1 MPLEGVSS
9 IGVIETAA
17 CADHTVLMN
26 PNDALNRRCAL
37 FMLLAMTLA
46 IAMGLL
52 AWGPLLPQAGAHHFA
67 DMRSLFGLAAGVNA
81 AFCLPMLAAGVW
93 GWLAINR
100 GDWPST
106 LQTPWRWCFACIA
119 ATAGSAVVYH
129 LAPGDGTYLVA
140 QALVAGAFS
149 LLLCGFLAERVHAGF
164 GSQAACATA
173 LGVAALAA
181 TLSSL
186 AASTDL
192 RPLLLL
198 QLLPVLLIPA
208 GALSLPG
215 RHTRKADWL
224 LVLGLYALARVS
236 DLGDDSVL
244 LATGGAISGHGL
256 MHLCLAGVA
265 AWLAYRAG
273 SASAASPEFGK
284 SGTLAQ
290 ANTSLSTSG

>member
-1 MPLEGVSS
+1 MIP
-9 IGVIETAA
+9 T
-17 CADHTVLMN
+17 
-26 PNDALNRRCAL
+26 DALNRRCAL
-37 FMLLAMTLA
+37 FALLAMAFA

-52 AWGPLLPQAGAHHFA
+52 AWGPILVQPAAHHYA
-67 DMRSLFGLAAGVNA
+67 DMRSLFGLAHGVNA

-93 GWLAINR
+93 GWRALRRSA
-100 GDWPST
+100 WPAA
-106 LQTPWRWCFACIA
+106 LQTPWRWCFASIA
-119 ATAGSAVVYH
+119 VTAGAAVAYH
-129 LAPGDGTYLVA
+129 LAPGERTYLLA
-140 QALVAGAFS
+140 QAAVAASFS
-149 LLLCGFLAERVHAGF
+149 LLLCSFLAERVHAGF
-164 GSQAACATA
+164 GSHRASAAA

-215 RHTRKADWL
+215 QHTRQSDWL

-236 DLGDDSVL
+236 DLSDDSVL
-244 LATGGAISGHGL
+244 LATGGALGGHAL
-256 MHLCLAGVA
+256 MHLCMAGVA
-265 AWLAYRAG
+265 AWLAYRVSGAATT
-273 SASAASPEFGK
+273 SADGADNG
-284 SGTLAQ
+284 GLAQ

>member
-1 MPLEGVSS
+1 MIS
-9 IGVIETAA
+9 
-17 CADHTVLMN
+17 H
-26 PNDALNRRCAL
+26 DALNRRCAL
-37 FMLLAMTLA
+37 FALLAMTLA

-52 AWGPLLPQAGAHHFA
+52 AWGPIPPQSGTHHYA
-67 DMRSLFGLAAGVNA
+67 DLRSLLGLAHGVNA
-81 AFCLPMLAAGVW
+81 VFCLPMLAAGIW
-93 GWLAINR
+93 GWRAIQR
-100 GDWPST
+100 SAWPVA
-106 LQTPWRWCFACIA
+106 LKTPWRWCFAGITVTA
-119 ATAGSAVVYH
+119 ASAVAYH
-129 LAPGDGTYLVA
+129 LVPGDRTYLVA
-140 QALVAGAFS
+140 QALVAGSFS

-164 GSQAACATA
+164 GSRGACVAA

-208 GALSLPG
+208 GALNLPG
-215 RHTRKADWL
+215 LHTRQADWL

-244 LATGGAISGHGL
+244 LATRGALSGHAL
-256 MHLCLAGVA
+256 MHLCMAGVA
-265 AWLAYRAG
+265 AWLAYRVSNAG
-273 SASAASPEFGK
+273 ATLSPEATDTG
-284 SGTLAQ
+284 GLAQ

>member
-1 MPLEGVSS
+1 MIP
-9 IGVIETAA
+9 T
-17 CADHTVLMN
+17 
-26 PNDALNRRCAL
+26 DALNRRCAL
-37 FMLLAMTLA
+37 FTLLAMTLA

-52 AWGPLLPQAGAHHFA
+52 AWGPILPQSDAHQFA
-67 DMRSLFGLAAGVNA
+67 DMRSLFGLANGVNA

-93 GWLAINR
+93 GWRAVR
-100 GDWPST
+100 RSPWPDS
-106 LQTPWRWCFACIA
+106 LQTPWRWCFACIT
-119 ATAGSAVVYH
+119 ATAGSAVAYH
-129 LAPGDGTYLVA
+129 LAPGDRTYLVA
-140 QALVAGAFS
+140 QAAVAGSFS
-149 LLLCGFLAERVHAGF
+149 LLLCSFLAERVHAGF
-164 GSQAACATA
+164 GSHRACATA

-215 RHTRKADWL
+215 HHTRQADWL

-236 DLGDDSVL
+236 DLSDDSVL
-244 LATGGAISGHGL
+244 LATGGAISGHAL
-256 MHLCLAGVA
+256 MHLCMAGVA

-273 SASAASPEFGK
+273 SASTEALPEATD
-284 SGTLAQ
+284 SGPVVQ